1 MLEEHDRSSASNRS
15 SWCRSTDRRCRSF
28 PPGVEFSGSAGG
40 AASEAPGD
48 ERAAARRM
56 GDDCG
61 GGDCSGDCSG
71 ALPGRGIWF
80 EKTSPPPGLAR
91 RLPLAPLPSP
101 LDLPP
106 GDFDDRD
113 DDDVLDGDLPR
124 VAAAGEEEARTVA
137 SMTGGG
143 TPGTVPWSTERPH
156 QSMTRTRD
164 LSGRPLCSRCT
175 RSAGTYHE
183 SSHHRFRA
191 PTVVCG
197 TTNTRRGGTPRR
209 RRVVQTPRGWEDE
222 AIEERER
229 ERESGELWMLGCV
242 LLYEV
247 VA

>member
-1 MLEEHDRSSASNRS
+1 MVREDEPTGPRSPFAPR
-15 SWCRSTDRRCRSF
+15 T
-28 PPGVEFSGSAGG
+28 
-40 AASEAPGD
+40 AAP
-48 ERAAARRM
+48 
-56 GDDCG
+56 
-61 GGDCSGDCSG
+61 
-71 ALPGRGIWF
+71 
-80 EKTSPPPGLAR
+80 
-91 RLPLAPLPSP
+91 P

-113 DDDVLDGDLPR
+113 DDDVLDGLPR
-124 VAAAGEEEARTVA
+124 VAAEGEEEARTVA

-209 RRVVQTPRGWEDE
+209 RRVVQTPSGWGDE
-222 AIEERER
+222 AIEREESARARQRERER
-229 ERESGELWMLGCV
+229 ERRMEQGSRNGLLHVEKVVSGGEKRREEESTQLHCFNTGECVESARRCFSSLPLPLLRPRPAATSVALGTPPATC
-242 LLYEV
+242 
-247 VA
+247 A